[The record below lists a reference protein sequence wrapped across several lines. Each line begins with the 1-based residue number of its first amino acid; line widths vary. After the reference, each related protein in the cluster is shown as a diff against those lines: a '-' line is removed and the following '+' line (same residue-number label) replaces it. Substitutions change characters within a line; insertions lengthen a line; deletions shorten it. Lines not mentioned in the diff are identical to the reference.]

1 MENITQ
7 NKKHG
12 LTIFFLF
19 LIFNSLFAQ
28 TLSEK
33 LGGVT
38 TDFTIISNNDTLDID
53 RQFIIKRAEYHAE
66 HDHRFDTDGGYGY
79 GYGYGYQSFHLEFI
93 SKDKVA
99 KVKLYKPKNNGQSYC
114 TFHCYDKDGNQ
125 ILEMFVPPTRLKE
138 IKNAKTTTSYI
149 YSFNLIGIPIVILD
163 KTTTIYIEW
172 QHLSWKNKK

>member
-33 LGGVT
+33 LGGVK
-38 TDFTIISNNDTLDID
+38 TDFTIISGEDTLEVDKQI
-53 RQFIIKRAEYHAE
+53 IIKRGDFNTN
-66 HDHRFDTDGGYGY
+66 HDYYGDDDGAY
-79 GYGYGYQSFHLEFI
+79 GYGYGYQSFHLEFT